1 MTREEAIKILEEEA
15 EFLYGG
21 DEPYN
26 KIAFDMAIKA
36 LEDIERWRT
45 WSHTYDNL
53 ISRQEAIEMAVDVE
67 TPQGAYEKAIYV
79 DDLMALPSAD
89 RPTGEWVDA
98 EIPIE
103 SGRAMPIQVCNL
115 CNTFYPLAHTGGG
128 YHFCPNC
135 GAKMGGD
142 SDG

>member
-67 TPQGAYEKAIYV
+67 TPQGAYERAIYV
-79 DDLMALPSAD
+79 DDLMTLPSAD
-89 RPTGEWVDA
+89 RPTGEWIWSPKDKDETV
-98 EIPIE
+98 
-103 SGRAMPIQVCNL
+103 SGCCSNCSFSHLFIGG
-115 CNTFYPLAHTGGG
+115 HTAQ
-128 YHFCPNC
+128 YNYCPNC